1 MILYNPVVDLSPQ
14 GYGNERVGPKWESI
28 SPLQHVQVGEPPTI
42 IFHGTADK
50 TVPYENAV
58 AFEKAMKDAGNA
70 IELVTF
76 RGVGHGFAYR
86 PAKKDAN
93 LALRLTDEFL
103 AGLGYIEG
111 EPTLLPAT
119 Q

>member
-1 MILYNPVVDLSPQ
+1 MIDLSPQ
-14 GYGNERVGPKWESI
+14 GYGNDRVGPKWESI
-28 SPLQHVQVGEPPTI
+28 SPLQHVQAGDPPTI

-50 TVPYENAV
+50 TVPYANAV
-58 AFEKAMKDAGNA
+58 AFEKAMKDAGNTV
-70 IELVTF
+70 ELVTF

-93 LALRLTDEFL
+93 KALRLTDEFL
-103 AGLGYIEG
+103 AGLGYIQG